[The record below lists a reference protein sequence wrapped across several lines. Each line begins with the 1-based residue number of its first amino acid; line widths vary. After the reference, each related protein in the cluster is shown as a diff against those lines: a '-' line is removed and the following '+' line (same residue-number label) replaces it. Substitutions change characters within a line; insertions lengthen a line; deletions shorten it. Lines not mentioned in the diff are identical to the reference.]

1 MKFYCIA
8 DEDTVRGFR
17 LAGVEGRV
25 VADARQAAEAL
36 AEAAAH
42 ADCGIVILTERVA
55 VGIRERVDA
64 IRFERARPLI
74 VEVPGSEG
82 PLPDRRSLRQLVQA
96 AVGIRLGAEEGGS

>member
-17 LAGVEGRV
+17 LAGVEGRA

-36 AEAAAH
+36 AETTARG
-42 ADCGIVILTERVA
+42 DCGIVILTERVA
-55 VGIRERVDA
+55 AGIRERVDA

-74 VEVPGSEG
+74 VEIPGPEG
-82 PLPDRRSLRQLVQA
+82 PLAGRKSLRQLVQE
-96 AVGIRLGAEEGGS
+96 AVGIRVG